1 MLADTED
8 CTEKALKLN
17 NTWTTKVV
25 YTVPWLVA
33 LAKVILRNITK
44 RFGNVVAI
52 NKLNLDVADK
62 EFLVLL
68 GPSGCGK
75 TTALRCIAGL
85 ESPEEGDIYI
95 GDRRVNDLNPK
106 ERDVAM
112 VFQSYALYP
121 HMTVFSNLAFPLEN
135 MKLPKEEIANS
146 VRKVAELLQIDTLLE
161 RKPKQLSGGQ
171 QQRVALGRAI
181 VREPKVFLMDEPLSN
196 LDAKLRIYMRAEL
209 KKLQEELGV
218 TTIYVTHD
226 QVEAM
231 TMGNRIA
238 ILKDGYLQQFDPP
251 GKVYSQ
257 PSNQFVAG
265 FVGSPPTNFFDCVVT
280 ENSVLD
286 AKEFK
291 YPLPKG
297 IAEAAEARTSDE
309 VILGIRPQDIQVY
322 TDAKAK
328 GGLIKA
334 NLYTTEPLG
343 DVLILDLKIGKY
355 LAKAVVSPDFNVK
368 DVDELWITF
377 SEDKTYLFD
386 KKTGKTL
393 T

>member
-1 MLADTED
+1 M
-8 CTEKALKLN
+8 
-17 NTWTTKVV
+17 
-25 YTVPWLVA
+25 VA
-33 LAKVILRNITK
+33 LAKVLLKNVTK

-52 NKLNLDVADK
+52 NKLSLEAKNK

-85 ESPEEGDIYI
+85 ETPEEGDIYI
-95 GDRRVNDLNPK
+95 GDRLVNDLDPK

-121 HMTVFSNLAFPLEN
+121 HMTVFNNLAFPLEN
-135 MKLPKEEIANS
+135 MKVPKNEID
-146 VRKVAELLQIDTLLE
+146 RKVRQVAKLLEIETLLD

-196 LDAKLRIYMRAEL
+196 LDAKLRVYMRAEL
-209 KKLQEELGV
+209 KKLQEKLGV

-231 TMGNRIA
+231 TMGDKIA
-238 ILKDGYLQQFDPP
+238 ILKDGFLQQFDPP
-251 GKVYSQ
+251 SKVYSH
-257 PSNQFVAG
+257 PSNVFVAG
-265 FVGSPPTNFFDCVVT
+265 FVGSPPTNFFDCVLT
-280 ENSVLD
+280 EDSVLD

-291 YPLPKG
+291 YPLPKDV
-297 IAEAAEARTSDE
+297 AEAAKTATSE
-309 VILGIRPQDIQVY
+309 EIILGIRPQDIRVY
-322 TDAKAK
+322 KDAKVK
-328 GGLIKA
+328 DGCCWA

-343 DVLILDLKIGKY
+343 DVMILDLKVGDY
-355 LAKAVVSPDFNVK
+355 LVKVVVSPDFKVEK
-368 DVDELWITF
+368 VDKLWIKF
-377 SEDKTYLFD
+377 PVDKIYLFD
-386 KKTGKTL
+386 KKTGKAL
-393 T
+393 A